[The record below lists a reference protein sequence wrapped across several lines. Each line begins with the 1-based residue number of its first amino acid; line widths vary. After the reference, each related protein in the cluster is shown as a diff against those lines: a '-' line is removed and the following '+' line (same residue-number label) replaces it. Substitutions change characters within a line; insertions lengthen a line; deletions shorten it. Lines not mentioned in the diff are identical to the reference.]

1 MLMAPHARHG
11 LMWVQAQ
18 VRGLRTGDTSP
29 WMAYM
34 DLVERVVL
42 PNEKYYTLSFLR
54 RMASV
59 EAKTKCVVL

>member
-1 MLMAPHARHG
+1 
-11 LMWVQAQ
+11 MWVQAQ